1 MASLSI
7 GTTDFSSSLISADE
21 LEINGEKIIQLWQLL
36 TSKSQLVSSHSL
48 LRLVLH

>member
-21 LEINGEKIIQLWQLL
+21 LEINGEKIIQFGSYLL
-36 TSKSQLVSSHSL
+36 QNFN
-48 LRLVLH
+48 